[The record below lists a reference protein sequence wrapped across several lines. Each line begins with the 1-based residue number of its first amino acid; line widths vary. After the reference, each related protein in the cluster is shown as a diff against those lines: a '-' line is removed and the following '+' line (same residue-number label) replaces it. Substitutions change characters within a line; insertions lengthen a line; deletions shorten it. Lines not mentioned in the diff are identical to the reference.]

1 MMSRTRIGQISF
13 AAVSICMLLL
23 ACSSDDNPVQ
33 PPSTI
38 VRVPGDHATIQAAID
53 AIDSATTGW
62 TVLVADGE
70 YTGEGNRDI
79 SFKGKQITVRSVNG
93 AGSTIINCEADSA
106 NPHRAFIFD
115 GGEDSTFRL
124 EGFTIKNGYADLGG
138 AIYCA
143 AAPLIQSCV
152 FSDNMASQTGG
163 AIYMIGS
170 WADVESCSFVA
181 NQADIRFSSS
191 AGGAVYCAS
200 SIVAFKNCEFNGNS
214 ATQGGALVSVMAT
227 VTLDNC
233 DFADN
238 SASSIGGAIT
248 GSDFDL
254 DMSDCNFAGNTASK
268 GGGALFYGCRVTAS
282 STGFVNNS
290 ASINGGAISSDRD
303 QVLDISFCHF
313 DGNNSPRGG
322 AIDLTGTDPSI
333 SKSTFTGNEATH
345 GSALFCLSS
354 SKPTLEYCI
363 IAFGNGI
370 PVVAND
376 LTRPEVV
383 CCDVYGNIGGD
394 YAGSL
399 IGQETLNGNFSLDP
413 LFCDPDEHNFRLEF
427 ESPCTE
433 ANSGC
438 GIHVGAFDAGCVQIA
453 DDE

>member
-1 MMSRTRIGQISF
+1 MSRTRIGLILF
-13 AAVSICMLLL
+13 AAASICMLLP
-23 ACSSDDNPVQ
+23 ACSSDDNSVQ
-33 PPSTI
+33 PPSTT

-93 AGSTIINCEADSA
+93 AGSTIINCEADSSD
-106 NPHRAFIFD
+106 PHRAFIFD
-115 GGEDSTFRL
+115 GGEDSTSRL
-124 EGFTIKNGYADLGG
+124 EGFTIKNGYANEGG
-138 AIYCA
+138 AILCNDS
-143 AAPLIQSCV
+143 PVITGCI
-152 FSDNMASQTGG
+152 FSNNTA
-163 AIYMIGS
+163 Y
-170 WADVESCSFVA
+170 
-181 NQADIRFSSS
+181 S
-191 AGGAVYCAS
+191 AGGALYMLTSSSRVLSCSFIHNQTKLAS
-200 SIVAFKNCEFNGNS
+200 GGGVFCTSSSMELKACNFEENGS
-214 ATQGGALVSVMAT
+214 PY
-227 VTLDNC
+227 
-233 DFADN
+233 
-238 SASSIGGAIT
+238 GGAILAQFST
-248 GSDFDL
+248 VVIKDCNFSDNVATSKGGAIVGDELDL
-254 DMSDCNFAGNTASK
+254 DMSGCSLKANSASM
-268 GGGALFYGCRVTAS
+268 GGALSISDGRTTISAS
-282 STGFVNNS
+282 EFVGNS
-290 ASINGGAISSDRD
+290 ASIYGGAISSDRD
-303 QVLDISFCHF
+303 EVLDISFCHF

-333 SKSTFTGNEATH
+333 SKSTFSRNEATN

-354 SKPTLEYCI
+354 SKPMLEYCI
-363 IAFGNGI
+363 IALGSGI
-370 PVVAND
+370 PVVASD

-433 ANSGC
+433 ANSSC
-438 GIHVGAFDAGCVQIA
+438 GIQVGAFDAGCVQIA